1 METQKNVNLLNDSNN
16 ENSNFAP
23 KKWYVMDSES
33 KSNYSQ
39 KKSNQVFNKFIR
51 VKSLWLFW
59 CIYLVARNIA
69 VKRRNSADT
78 ADIELGAIKQ
88 VALKNCAPFKDCKT

>member
-51 VKSLWLFW
+51 VKSL
-59 CIYLVARNIA
+59 
-69 VKRRNSADT
+69 
-78 ADIELGAIKQ
+78 
-88 VALKNCAPFKDCKT
+88 